1 MWNLNVGRFR
11 NLHEMY
17 EKRREVELSVRA
29 DNERFLTDVGN
40 RDQGA
45 GALRATGRAGYLQY
59 GPRIPVKKGYY
70 RARWIGTVDSA
81 PGGQVG
87 YVEVWGGPE
96 RRLDRQPVAAAG
108 PDAHRRLAHIDFNL
122 PDDLEALEYRFYVN
136 QGVRM
141 TLERVELYSATAV
154 PTDN

>member
-1 MWNLNVGRFR
+1 
-11 NLHEMY
+11 MY
-17 EKRREVELSVRA
+17 EKRREVSLSVRA
-29 DNERFLTDVGN
+29 DNERFLTDVGS
-40 RDQGA
+40 RDQVA

-59 GPRIPVKKGYY
+59 GPRIPIKKGYY
-70 RARWIGTVDSA
+70 RARWIGAVESA
-81 PGGQVG
+81 PDGQIG

-96 RRLDRQPVAAAG
+96 QRLDRQPVAAAG
-108 PDAHRRLAHIDFNL
+108 PDAHRRLAQIDFNL

-154 PTDN
+154 PADN